1 MESTVLFLYHGR
13 NAREKGV
20 LTMDEK
26 KYDEKIDEELETTVE
41 TKEENEIT
49 DSNEEST
56 NDKKKKIKIL
66 SAVLAVIIVI
76 AAVITGTVGCNTS
89 NKDAEYEVTQIKK
102 EVEYTSEGKPV
113 DPLSLVYIG
122 EKTEKKATKAGID
135 ENLEATAY
143 PTNIDTSRVGEIEV
157 TYTVTNKK
165 SGEKKKLTAKFEVVN
180 SQAPAFKTTASSKEI
195 KLGDEFDPKTL
206 VKNDGGCKQ
215 VDEEPNKNEDGTYDE
230 AWYTVT
236 SNVNVDKA
244 GTYSVKFHAVG
255 TNGVASDS
263 EVTVT
268 VTEKKE
274 ESTKEDSKTDSK
286 KDTKTATKSD
296 SKKTDKKSDTA
307 NSKNNKTADKTNGA
321 TASKNN
327 NSSVPSGNTSSSTQ
341 TQQKPAEKKCHEVY
355 HDAEGH
361 WETVVTG
368 QKWIQDTQDQTIV
381 KYKCNGCGQIFT
393 DQTAAFEHGE
403 NMSEAGVEGEGKGFS
418 DVYEVIP
425 GTGHYE
431 NITGQKYVIDKQAW
445 TETVCE

>member
-1 MESTVLFLYHGR
+1 MNE
-13 NAREKGV
+13 NEK
-20 LTMDEK
+20 
-26 KYDEKIDEELETTVE
+26 KIDEELENTVE
-41 TKEENEIT
+41 TKQENDIN

-66 SAVLAVIIVI
+66 SAVLAVILVI

-89 NKDAEYEVTQIKK
+89 NKDVEYEVTQIKK

-122 EKTEKKATKAGID
+122 EKTDKKATKAGID

-143 PTNIDTSRVGEIEV
+143 PVNIDTSRVGDIVV
-157 TYTVTNKK
+157 TYTVTDKK
-165 SGEKKKLTAKFEVVN
+165 SGESKKLTSTFEVVN
-180 SQAPAFKTTASSKEI
+180 SDAPVFKTTDKAKEI
-195 KLGDEFDPKTL
+195 AVGDKFDPESL
-206 VKNDGGCKQ
+206 VKDDGGCKQ
-215 VDEEPNKNEDGTYDE
+215 VDEEPSKNEDGTYDE

-236 SNVNVDKA
+236 SNVKIDKA

-263 EVTVT
+263 EVTIT
-268 VTEKKE
+268 VTEKTE
-274 ESTKEDSKTDSK
+274 ESKKEDSKTDSK
-286 KDTKTATKSD
+286 KETETSDKSD

-307 NSKNNKTADKTNGA
+307 NSKSNKTADKTNGT

-327 NSSVPSGNTSSSTQ
+327 SSTSSGNTSSSTQ

-368 QKWIQDTQDQTIV
+368 QKWIQDTEGYDEFIVVCGCGATFPDDNAWEAHALETDHGNYSVQTIHH
-381 KYKCNGCGQIFT
+381 
-393 DQTAAFEHGE
+393 E
-403 NMSEAGVEGEGKGFS
+403 
-418 DVYEVIP
+418 

-431 NITGQKYVIDKQAW
+431 DITGQKYVIDKQAW

>member
-1 MESTVLFLYHGR
+1 
-13 NAREKGV
+13 
-20 LTMDEK
+20 MDENEK
-26 KYDEKIDEELETTVE
+26 KFD
-41 TKEENEIT
+41 N
-49 DSNEEST
+49 
-56 NDKKKKIKIL
+56 KKKRIKTI
-66 SAVLAVIIVI
+66 SVVLAVIIVI
-76 AAVITGTVGCNTS
+76 VAVITGTVGCNTS
-89 NKDAEYEVTQIKK
+89 NKDVEYEVTQIKK
-102 EVEYTSEGKPV
+102 EVEYTSAGKPV

-236 SNVNVDKA
+236 SNVKTDKV

-255 TNGVASDS
+255 TNGTSSDTKVTITVS
-263 EVTVT
+263 EKT
-268 VTEKKE
+268 E
-274 ESTKEDSKTDSK
+274 ESAKADSKTNSK
-286 KDTKTATKSD
+286 KDDKTTTKSD
-296 SKKTDKKSDTA
+296 SKKAENKSNATA
-307 NSKNNKTADKTNGA
+307 SKNNKTANKPNGA

-327 NSSVPSGNTSSSTQ
+327 NTSSGNTSSSTQ
-341 TQQKPAEKKCHEVY
+341 TQQKPAEKKCHDVY

-368 QKWIQDTQDQTIV
+368 QKWIQDTQDQTIL

-393 DQTAAFEHGE
+393 DPNAAYEHGE
-403 NMSEAGVEGEGKGFS
+403 QMSDAGDGSHSYSET
-418 DVYEVIP
+418 YEVIP

-431 NITGQKYVIDKQAW
+431 DITGQKYVIDKQAW

>member
-1 MESTVLFLYHGR
+1 MNE
-13 NAREKGV
+13 N
-20 LTMDEK
+20 EK
-26 KYDEKIDEELETTVE
+26 KID
-41 TKEENEIT
+41 N
-49 DSNEEST
+49 
-56 NDKKKKIKIL
+56 KKKRIKIL
-66 SAVLAVIIVI
+66 SVILAVIIVI

-89 NKDAEYEVTQIKK
+89 NKDAEYELTQIKK

-122 EKTEKKATKAGID
+122 EKTDKKATKAGID

-165 SGEKKKLTAKFEVVN
+165 SGEKKKLTTKFEVVN

-274 ESTKEDSKTDSK
+274 ESTKEDSKADSK
-286 KDTKTATKSD
+286 KETKTSDKSD

-327 NSSVPSGNTSSSTQ
+327 SSTSSGNTSSSTQ

-368 QKWIQDTQDQTIV
+368 QKWIQDTEGYDEFIVVCGCGATFPDDNAWEAHALETDHGNYSVQTIHH
-381 KYKCNGCGQIFT
+381 
-393 DQTAAFEHGE
+393 E
-403 NMSEAGVEGEGKGFS
+403 
-418 DVYEVIP
+418 

-431 NITGQKYVIDKQAW
+431 DITGQKYVIDKQAW

>member
-1 MESTVLFLYHGR
+1 MSE
-13 NAREKGV
+13 NEK
-20 LTMDEK
+20 
-26 KYDEKIDEELETTVE
+26 KIDEELENTVE
-41 TKEENEIT
+41 TKQESETN

-66 SAVLAVIIVI
+66 SAVLAVIIAI

-89 NKDAEYEVTQIKK
+89 NKDVEYEVTQIKK
-102 EVEYTSEGKPV
+102 EVEYTSKGKPV

-122 EKTEKKATKAGID
+122 EKTDKKATKAGID

-157 TYTVTNKK
+157 TYTVTDKK

-180 SQAPAFKTTASSKEI
+180 SQAPAFKTTVSSKEI
-195 KLGDEFDPKTL
+195 KLGDKFDPKTL

-236 SNVNVDKA
+236 SNVKTDKV

-274 ESTKEDSKTDSK
+274 ESAKEDSKTD
-286 KDTKTATKSD
+286 
-296 SKKTDKKSDTA
+296 KKSNTA
-307 NSKNNKTADKTNGA
+307 NSKNNKTANKTNGA

-327 NSSVPSGNTSSSTQ
+327 NTSSGNTSSSTQ
-341 TQQKPAEKKCHEVY
+341 TQQKPAEKKCHDVY

-368 QKWIQDTQDQTIV
+368 QKWIQDTEGYNEEIVVCKCGATFPDDNAWEEHSVSMLAQGDTNHTYSVQTIHH
-381 KYKCNGCGQIFT
+381 
-393 DQTAAFEHGE
+393 E
-403 NMSEAGVEGEGKGFS
+403 
-418 DVYEVIP
+418 

-431 NITGQKYVIDKQAW
+431 DITEQKYVIDKQAW

>member
-1 MESTVLFLYHGR
+1 
-13 NAREKGV
+13 
-20 LTMDEK
+20 MDENEK
-26 KYDEKIDEELETTVE
+26 KFD
-41 TKEENEIT
+41 N
-49 DSNEEST
+49 
-56 NDKKKKIKIL
+56 KKKRIKTI
-66 SAVLAVIIVI
+66 SVVLAVIIVI
-76 AAVITGTVGCNTS
+76 VAVITGTVGCNTS
-89 NKDAEYEVTQIKK
+89 NKDVEYEVTQIKK
-102 EVEYTSEGKPV
+102 EVEYTSAGKPV

-236 SNVNVDKA
+236 SNVKTDKV

-255 TNGVASDS
+255 TNGTSSDTKVTITVS
-263 EVTVT
+263 EKT
-268 VTEKKE
+268 E
-274 ESTKEDSKTDSK
+274 ESAKADSKTNSK
-286 KDTKTATKSD
+286 KDDKTTTKSD
-296 SKKTDKKSDTA
+296 SKKAENKSNATA
-307 NSKNNKTADKTNGA
+307 SKNNKTANKPNGA

-327 NSSVPSGNTSSSTQ
+327 NTSSGNTSSSTQ
-341 TQQKPAEKKCHEVY
+341 TQQKPAEKKCHDVY

-368 QKWIQDTQDQTIV
+368 QRWIEESPEKKIQDGYV
-381 KYKCNGCGQIFT
+381 CNSCGKFFST
-393 DQTAAFEHGE
+393 DD
-403 NMSEAGVEGEGKGFS
+403 EAGNHATDMMMDFGDETHTYGPHFT
-418 DVYEVIP
+418 ITP
-425 GTGHYE
+425 ATGHYE
-431 NITGQKYVIDKQAW
+431 DITEQKYVIDKQAW
-445 TETVCE
+445 TENVCE

>member
-1 MESTVLFLYHGR
+1 MKSTVLFLYHGR

-20 LTMDEK
+20 LTMDKK

-41 TKEENEIT
+41 TKQESEIN

-56 NDKKKKIKIL
+56 SDKKKKIKIL
-66 SAVLAVIIVI
+66 SAVLAVILVI

-89 NKDAEYEVTQIKK
+89 NKDVEYEVTQIKK

-122 EKTEKKATKAGID
+122 EKTDKKATKAGID

-143 PTNIDTSRVGEIEV
+143 PVNIDTSRVGDIEV
-157 TYTVTNKK
+157 TYTVTDKK
-165 SGEKKKLTAKFEVVN
+165 SGESKKITSTFEVVN
-180 SQAPAFKTTASSKEI
+180 SDAPVFKTTDKTKEI
-195 KLGDEFDPKTL
+195 AVGDKFDPESL
-206 VKNDGGCKQ
+206 VKDDGGCKQ

-236 SNVNVDKA
+236 SNVKTDKA

-255 TNGVASDS
+255 TNGASSDTKVTITVS
-263 EVTVT
+263 EKT
-268 VTEKKE
+268 E
-274 ESTKEDSKTDSK
+274 ESAKADSKTNSK
-286 KDTKTATKSD
+286 KDDKTTTKSD
-296 SKKTDKKSDTA
+296 SKKAENKSNATA
-307 NSKNNKTADKTNGA
+307 SKNNKTAEKTNGA

-327 NSSVPSGNTSSSTQ
+327 NTSSGNTSSSTQ
-341 TQQKPAEKKCHEVY
+341 PQQKPAEKKCHEVY

-368 QKWIQDTQDQTIV
+368 QKWIQDTEGYYEKIV
-381 KYKCNGCGQIFT
+381 VCGCGATFP
-393 DQTAAFEHGE
+393 DDNAWEEHAINEEDPIHGGYTVQ
-403 NMSEAGVEGEGKGFS
+403 SIYH
-418 DVYEVIP
+418 D

-431 NITGQKYVIDKQAW
+431 DITEQKYLIDKQAW

>member
-1 MESTVLFLYHGR
+1 MNE
-13 NAREKGV
+13 N
-20 LTMDEK
+20 EK
-26 KYDEKIDEELETTVE
+26 KID
-41 TKEENEIT
+41 N
-49 DSNEEST
+49 
-56 NDKKKKIKIL
+56 KKKRIKIL
-66 SAVLAVIIVI
+66 SVILAVIIVI

-89 NKDAEYEVTQIKK
+89 NKDAEYELTQIKK
-102 EVEYTSEGKPV
+102 EVEYTSEGKPI

-122 EKTEKKATKAGID
+122 EKAEKKATKAGID

-236 SNVNVDKA
+236 SNVKTDKV

-255 TNGVASDS
+255 TNGASSDTKVTITVS
-263 EVTVT
+263 EKT
-268 VTEKKE
+268 E
-274 ESTKEDSKTDSK
+274 ESAKADSKTNSK
-286 KDTKTATKSD
+286 KDDKTTTKSD
-296 SKKTDKKSDTA
+296 SKKAENKSNATA
-307 NSKNNKTADKTNGA
+307 SKNNKTAEKTNGT

-327 NSSVPSGNTSSSTQ
+327 NTSSGNTSSSTQ

-368 QKWIQDTQDQTIV
+368 QKWIQDTQDSYQDDIV
-381 KYKCNGCGQIFT
+381 CACGKHFGTDYDAYSSHADDALADGDLGHGYSVQQI
-393 DQTAAFEHGE
+393 
-403 NMSEAGVEGEGKGFS
+403 
-418 DVYEVIP
+418 VIP

-431 NITGQKYVIDKQAW
+431 DITEQKYVIDKQAW

>member
-1 MESTVLFLYHGR
+1 
-13 NAREKGV
+13 
-20 LTMDEK
+20 MDENEK
-26 KYDEKIDEELETTVE
+26 KFD
-41 TKEENEIT
+41 N
-49 DSNEEST
+49 
-56 NDKKKKIKIL
+56 KKKRIKIL
-66 SAVLAVIIVI
+66 SVILAVILVI

-89 NKDAEYEVTQIKK
+89 NKDVEYEVTQIKK
-102 EVEYTSEGKPV
+102 EVEYTSEGKPI

-122 EKTEKKATKAGID
+122 EKAEKKATKAGID

-236 SNVNVDKA
+236 SNVKTDKV

-255 TNGVASDS
+255 TNGASSDTKVTITVS
-263 EVTVT
+263 EKT
-268 VTEKKE
+268 E
-274 ESTKEDSKTDSK
+274 ESAKADSKTNSK
-286 KDTKTATKSD
+286 KDDKTTTKSD
-296 SKKTDKKSDTA
+296 SKKTENKSNATA
-307 NSKNNKTADKTNGA
+307 SKNNKTAEKTNGA

-327 NSSVPSGNTSSSTQ
+327 NTSSGNTSSSTQ
-341 TQQKPAEKKCHEVY
+341 PQQKPAEKKCHEVY

-368 QKWIQDTQDQTIV
+368 QKWIQDTEGYYEKIV
-381 KYKCNGCGQIFT
+381 VCGCGATFP
-393 DQTAAFEHGE
+393 DDNAWEEHAINEEDPIHGGYTVQ
-403 NMSEAGVEGEGKGFS
+403 SIYH
-418 DVYEVIP
+418 D

-431 NITGQKYVIDKQAW
+431 DITEQKYLIDKQAW

>member
-1 MESTVLFLYHGR
+1 MNENT
-13 NAREKGV
+13 K
-20 LTMDEK
+20 
-26 KYDEKIDEELETTVE
+26 KIDG
-41 TKEENEIT
+41 
-49 DSNEEST
+49 
-56 NDKKKKIKIL
+56 KKKRIKIL
-66 SAVLAVIIVI
+66 SAVLVVIIVI
-76 AAVITGTVGCNTS
+76 VAVITGTVGCNTS
-89 NKDAEYEVTQIKK
+89 NKDVEYEVTQIKK

-122 EKTEKKATKAGID
+122 EKAEKKATKAGID

-215 VDEEPNKNEDGTYDE
+215 VDEEPSKNEDGTYDE

-236 SNVNVDKA
+236 SNVKTDKA

-274 ESTKEDSKTDSK
+274 ESTKEDSKADSK
-286 KDTKTATKSD
+286 KETKTSDKSD

-307 NSKNNKTADKTNGA
+307 NSKNNKTADKPNGA

-327 NSSVPSGNTSSSTQ
+327 SSTSSGNTSSSTQ

-368 QKWIQDTQDQTIV
+368 QKWIQDTQDQTIL

-393 DQTAAFEHGE
+393 DPNAAYEHGE
-403 NMSEAGVEGEGKGFS
+403 QMSDAGDGSHSYSET
-418 DVYEVIP
+418 YEVIP

-431 NITGQKYVIDKQAW
+431 DITGQKYVIDKQAW

>member
-1 MESTVLFLYHGR
+1 MSE
-13 NAREKGV
+13 NEK
-20 LTMDEK
+20 
-26 KYDEKIDEELETTVE
+26 KIDEELENTVE
-41 TKEENEIT
+41 TKQESEIN
-49 DSNEEST
+49 DSNEESN
-56 NDKKKKIKIL
+56 NDKKKIKIL
-66 SAVLAVIIVI
+66 SAVLAVILVI

-89 NKDAEYEVTQIKK
+89 NEDVEYEVTQIKK
-102 EVEYTSEGKPV
+102 EVKYTSEGKPV

-122 EKTEKKATKAGID
+122 EKTDKKATKAGID

-143 PTNIDTSRVGEIEV
+143 PVNIDTSRVGDIEV
-157 TYTVTNKK
+157 TYTVTDKK
-165 SGEKKKLTAKFEVVN
+165 SGESKKITSTFEVVN
-180 SQAPAFKTTASSKEI
+180 SDAPVFKTTDKSKEI
-195 KLGDEFDPKTL
+195 KAGDKFDPKSL
-206 VKNDGGCKQ
+206 VKDDGGCKQ
-215 VDEEPNKNEDGTYDE
+215 VDEEPSKNADGTYDE

-236 SNVNVDKA
+236 SNVKSDKA

-263 EVTVT
+263 EVTIT
-268 VTEKKE
+268 VTGKTE
-274 ESTKEDSKTDSK
+274 ESAKEDPKTDSK

-296 SKKTDKKSDTA
+296 SKKTNKKSNTA

-327 NSSVPSGNTSSSTQ
+327 SSTSSGNTSSSTQ

-368 QKWIQDTQDQTIV
+368 QKWIQDTEGYYEKIV
-381 KYKCNGCGQIFT
+381 VCGCGATFP
-393 DQTAAFEHGE
+393 DDNAWEEHAINEEDPIHGGYTVQ
-403 NMSEAGVEGEGKGFS
+403 SIYH
-418 DVYEVIP
+418 D

-431 NITGQKYVIDKQAW
+431 DITEQKYVIDKQAW

>member
-1 MESTVLFLYHGR
+1 
-13 NAREKGV
+13 
-20 LTMDEK
+20 MDENEK
-26 KYDEKIDEELETTVE
+26 KFD
-41 TKEENEIT
+41 N
-49 DSNEEST
+49 
-56 NDKKKKIKIL
+56 KKKRIKTI
-66 SAVLAVIIVI
+66 SVVLAVIIVI

-89 NKDAEYEVTQIKK
+89 NKDAEYELTQIKK
-102 EVEYTSEGKPV
+102 EVEYTSEGKPI

-122 EKTEKKATKAGID
+122 EKAEKKATKAGID

-236 SNVNVDKA
+236 SNVKTDKV

-255 TNGVASDS
+255 TNGASSDTKVTITVS
-263 EVTVT
+263 EKT
-268 VTEKKE
+268 E
-274 ESTKEDSKTDSK
+274 ESAKADSKTNSK
-286 KDTKTATKSD
+286 KDDKTTTKSD
-296 SKKTDKKSDTA
+296 SKKAENKSNATA
-307 NSKNNKTADKTNGA
+307 SKNNKTAEKTNGA

-327 NSSVPSGNTSSSTQ
+327 NTSSGNTSSSTQ
-341 TQQKPAEKKCHEVY
+341 PQQKPAEKKCHEVY

-368 QKWIQDTQDQTIV
+368 QKWIQDTEGYYEKIV
-381 KYKCNGCGQIFT
+381 VCGCGATFP
-393 DQTAAFEHGE
+393 DDNAWEEHAINEEDPIHGGYTVQ
-403 NMSEAGVEGEGKGFS
+403 SIYH
-418 DVYEVIP
+418 D

-431 NITGQKYVIDKQAW
+431 DITEQKYLIDKQAW

>member
-1 MESTVLFLYHGR
+1 MNE
-13 NAREKGV
+13 N
-20 LTMDEK
+20 EK
-26 KYDEKIDEELETTVE
+26 KID
-41 TKEENEIT
+41 N
-49 DSNEEST
+49 
-56 NDKKKKIKIL
+56 KKKRIKIL
-66 SAVLAVIIVI
+66 SVILAVILVI

-89 NKDAEYEVTQIKK
+89 NKEVEYKVTQIKK

-122 EKTEKKATKAGID
+122 EKTDKKATKAGID

-143 PTNIDTSRVGEIEV
+143 PVNIDTSRVGDIEV
-157 TYTVTNKK
+157 TYTVTDKK
-165 SGEKKKLTAKFEVVN
+165 SGESKKITSTFEVVN
-180 SQAPAFKTTASSKEI
+180 SDVPVFKTTDKTKEI
-195 KLGDEFDPKTL
+195 AVGDKFDPESL
-206 VKNDGGCKQ
+206 VKDDGGCKQ
-215 VDEEPNKNEDGTYDE
+215 VDEEPSKNEDGTYDE

-236 SNVNVDKA
+236 SNVKTDKA

-274 ESTKEDSKTDSK
+274 ESAKEDSKTDSK
-286 KDTKTATKSD
+286 KDTKTATKAD
-296 SKKTDKKSDTA
+296 SNTDKKSNTA
-307 NSKNNKTADKTNGA
+307 KSKNNKTADKTNGA

-327 NSSVPSGNTSSSTQ
+327 NSSAPSGNTSSSTQ

-368 QKWIQDTQDQTIV
+368 QRWIEESPEKQIQDGYVCKSCGEFFSTSDEARNHATDMMMDFGDETHTYGPHYTI
-381 KYKCNGCGQIFT
+381 T
-393 DQTAAFEHGE
+393 PA
-403 NMSEAGVEGEGKGFS
+403 
-418 DVYEVIP
+418 
-425 GTGHYE
+425 TGHYE
-431 NITGQKYVIDKQAW
+431 DITEQKYVIDKQAW

>member
-1 MESTVLFLYHGR
+1 MNENER
-13 NAREKGV
+13 
-20 LTMDEK
+20 
-26 KYDEKIDEELETTVE
+26 KID
-41 TKEENEIT
+41 N
-49 DSNEEST
+49 
-56 NDKKKKIKIL
+56 KKKRIKIL
-66 SAVLAVIIVI
+66 SVILAVILVI

-89 NKDAEYEVTQIKK
+89 NKDVEYEITQIKK
-102 EVEYTSEGKPV
+102 EVEYTSAGKPV

-143 PTNIDTSRVGEIEV
+143 PVNIDTSRVGDVKV
-157 TYTVTNKK
+157 TYTVTDKK
-165 SGEKKKLTAKFEVVN
+165 SGESKKLTSTFKVVN
-180 SQAPAFKTTASSKEI
+180 LDAPVFKTTGKTKEI
-195 KLGDEFDPKTL
+195 SVGDKFDPESL
-206 VKNDGGCKQ
+206 VKENGGCKQ
-215 VDEEPNKNEDGTYDE
+215 VDEEPSKNADGTYDE

-236 SNVNVDKA
+236 SNVKSDKA

-263 EVTVT
+263 EVTIT
-268 VTEKKE
+268 VTEKTE
-274 ESTKEDSKTDSK
+274 ESAKEDPKTDSK

-296 SKKTDKKSDTA
+296 SKKTNKKSNIA
-307 NSKNNKTADKTNGA
+307 NSKNNKTANKTNGA

-327 NSSVPSGNTSSSTQ
+327 NSAPSGNTSSSTQ

-368 QKWIQDTQDQTIV
+368 QKWIQDTEGYDEHIVVCKCGATFSDDNAWEEHNASMLAQGDTNHTYSVQTIHH
-381 KYKCNGCGQIFT
+381 
-393 DQTAAFEHGE
+393 E
-403 NMSEAGVEGEGKGFS
+403 
-418 DVYEVIP
+418 

-431 NITGQKYVIDKQAW
+431 DITGQKYVIDKQAW

>member
-1 MESTVLFLYHGR
+1 
-13 NAREKGV
+13 
-20 LTMDEK
+20 MDEK
-26 KYDEKIDEELETTVE
+26 KYDEKIDEELETIVE

-56 NDKKKKIKIL
+56 SDKKKKIKIL
-66 SAVLAVIIVI
+66 SAVLAVILVI

-89 NKDAEYEVTQIKK
+89 NKDVEYEVTQIKK
-102 EVEYTSEGKPV
+102 EVEYTSAGKPV

-143 PTNIDTSRVGEIEV
+143 PVNIDTSRVGDIEV
-157 TYTVTNKK
+157 TYTVTDKK
-165 SGEKKKLTAKFEVVN
+165 SGESKKITSTFEVVN
-180 SQAPAFKTTASSKEI
+180 SDAPVFKTTDKTKEI
-195 KLGDEFDPKTL
+195 AVGDKFDPESL
-206 VKNDGGCKQ
+206 VKDDGGCKQ
-215 VDEEPNKNEDGTYDE
+215 VDEEPSKNEDGTYDE

-236 SNVNVDKA
+236 SNVKADKA

-263 EVTVT
+263 EVTIT

-274 ESTKEDSKTDSK
+274 ESAKEDPKTDSK

-296 SKKTDKKSDTA
+296 SKKTNKKSDTA
-307 NSKNNKTADKTNGA
+307 NSKNNKTANKTNGA

-327 NSSVPSGNTSSSTQ
+327 NSAPSGNTSSSTQ
-341 TQQKPAEKKCHEVY
+341 TQQKPAEKKCHDVY

-368 QKWIQDTQDQTIV
+368 QKWMQDTPDDEIEDIV
-381 KYKCNGCGQIFT
+381 
-393 DQTAAFEHGE
+393 
-403 NMSEAGVEGEGKGFS
+403 
-418 DVYEVIP
+418 
-425 GTGHYE
+425 
-431 NITGQKYVIDKQAW
+431 
-445 TETVCE
+445 

>member
-1 MESTVLFLYHGR
+1 MSE
-13 NAREKGV
+13 NEK
-20 LTMDEK
+20 
-26 KYDEKIDEELETTVE
+26 KIDEELENTVE
-41 TKEENEIT
+41 TKQENEING
-49 DSNEEST
+49 SNEEST

-89 NKDAEYEVTQIKK
+89 NKDVEYEVTQIKK

-122 EKTEKKATKAGID
+122 EKTDKKATKAGID

-143 PTNIDTSRVGEIEV
+143 PVNIDTSRVGDIEV
-157 TYTVTNKK
+157 TYTVTVKK
-165 SGEKKKLTAKFEVVN
+165 SGESKKITSTFEVVN
-180 SQAPAFKTTASSKEI
+180 SDAPVFKTTDKTKEI
-195 KLGDEFDPKTL
+195 AVGDKFDPESL
-206 VKNDGGCKQ
+206 VKDDGGCKQ
-215 VDEEPNKNEDGTYDE
+215 VDEEPSKNEDGTYDE

-236 SNVNVDKA
+236 SNVKTDKA

-274 ESTKEDSKTDSK
+274 ESTKEDSKADSK
-286 KDTKTATKSD
+286 KETKTSDKSD

-307 NSKNNKTADKTNGA
+307 NSKNNKTADKPNGA

-327 NSSVPSGNTSSSTQ
+327 SSTSSGNTSSSTQ

-368 QKWIQDTQDQTIV
+368 QKWIQDTEGYDEKIVVCKCGATFSDDNAWEEHNVSMLAQGDTNHTYSVQTIHH
-381 KYKCNGCGQIFT
+381 
-393 DQTAAFEHGE
+393 E
-403 NMSEAGVEGEGKGFS
+403 
-418 DVYEVIP
+418 

-431 NITGQKYVIDKQAW
+431 DITGQKYVIDKQAW

>member
-1 MESTVLFLYHGR
+1 MNE
-13 NAREKGV
+13 N
-20 LTMDEK
+20 EK
-26 KYDEKIDEELETTVE
+26 KID
-41 TKEENEIT
+41 N
-49 DSNEEST
+49 
-56 NDKKKKIKIL
+56 KKKRIKIL
-66 SAVLAVIIVI
+66 SVILAVIIVI
-76 AAVITGTVGCNTS
+76 VAVITGTVGCNTS
-89 NKDAEYEVTQIKK
+89 NKDAEYELTQIKK

>member
-1 MESTVLFLYHGR
+1 
-13 NAREKGV
+13 
-20 LTMDEK
+20 MDEK
-26 KYDEKIDEELETTVE
+26 KYDEKIDEELETIVE

-56 NDKKKKIKIL
+56 SDKKKKIKIL
-66 SAVLAVIIVI
+66 SAVLAVILVI

-89 NKDAEYEVTQIKK
+89 NKDVEYEVTQIKK
-102 EVEYTSEGKPV
+102 EVEYTSAGKPV

-143 PTNIDTSRVGEIEV
+143 PVNIDTSRVGDIEV
-157 TYTVTNKK
+157 TYTVTDKK
-165 SGEKKKLTAKFEVVN
+165 SGESKKLTSTFEVVN
-180 SQAPAFKTTASSKEI
+180 SDAPVFKTTGKTKEI
-195 KLGDEFDPKTL
+195 SVGDKFDPESL
-206 VKNDGGCKQ
+206 VKEDGGCKQ
-215 VDEEPNKNEDGTYDE
+215 VDEEPSKNADGTYDE

-236 SNVNVDKA
+236 SNVKADKA

-263 EVTVT
+263 EATIT

-274 ESTKEDSKTDSK
+274 ESAKEDPKTDSK

-296 SKKTDKKSDTA
+296 SKKTNKKSDTA
-307 NSKNNKTADKTNGA
+307 NSKNNKTANKTNGA

-327 NSSVPSGNTSSSTQ
+327 SSTSSGNTSSSTQ

-368 QKWIQDTQDQTIV
+368 QKWIQDTEGYYEKIV
-381 KYKCNGCGQIFT
+381 VCGCGATFP
-393 DQTAAFEHGE
+393 DDNAWEEHAINEEDPIHGGYTVQ
-403 NMSEAGVEGEGKGFS
+403 SIYH
-418 DVYEVIP
+418 D

-431 NITGQKYVIDKQAW
+431 DITEQKYVIDKQAW

>member
-1 MESTVLFLYHGR
+1 MNE
-13 NAREKGV
+13 N
-20 LTMDEK
+20 EK
-26 KYDEKIDEELETTVE
+26 KID
-41 TKEENEIT
+41 N
-49 DSNEEST
+49 
-56 NDKKKKIKIL
+56 KKKRIKIL
-66 SAVLAVIIVI
+66 SVILAVILVI

-89 NKDAEYEVTQIKK
+89 NKDVEYEVTQIKK

-143 PTNIDTSRVGEIEV
+143 PVNIDTSRVGDVKV

-180 SQAPAFKTTASSKEI
+180 SQAPAFKTTVSSKEI
-195 KLGDEFDPKTL
+195 KLGDKFDPKTL

-236 SNVNVDKA
+236 SNVKTDKV

-255 TNGVASDS
+255 TNGASSDTKVTITVS
-263 EVTVT
+263 EKT
-268 VTEKKE
+268 E
-274 ESTKEDSKTDSK
+274 ESAKEDSKTDSK
-286 KDTKTATKSD
+286 KDTKTATKAD
-296 SKKTDKKSDTA
+296 SNTDKKSNTA
-307 NSKNNKTADKTNGA
+307 KSKNNKTADKTNGA

-327 NSSVPSGNTSSSTQ
+327 SSTSNGNTSSTTQ
-341 TQQKPAEKKCHEVY
+341 TQQKPAEKKCHDVY

-368 QKWIQDTQDQTIV
+368 QKWIQDTEGYDEKIVVCKCGATFSDDNAWEEHNVSMLAQGDTNHTYSVQTIHH
-381 KYKCNGCGQIFT
+381 
-393 DQTAAFEHGE
+393 E
-403 NMSEAGVEGEGKGFS
+403 
-418 DVYEVIP
+418 

-431 NITGQKYVIDKQAW
+431 DITGQKYVIDKQAW

>member
-1 MESTVLFLYHGR
+1 MNE
-13 NAREKGV
+13 N
-20 LTMDEK
+20 EK
-26 KYDEKIDEELETTVE
+26 KID
-41 TKEENEIT
+41 N
-49 DSNEEST
+49 
-56 NDKKKKIKIL
+56 KKKRIKIL
-66 SAVLAVIIVI
+66 SVILAVIIVI

-89 NKDAEYEVTQIKK
+89 NKDAEYELTQIKK
-102 EVEYTSEGKPV
+102 KVEYTSEGKPV

-122 EKTEKKATKAGID
+122 EKTDKKATKAGID

-143 PTNIDTSRVGEIEV
+143 PVNIDTSRVGDIEV
-157 TYTVTNKK
+157 TYTVTDKK
-165 SGEKKKLTAKFEVVN
+165 SGESKKITSTFEVVN
-180 SQAPAFKTTASSKEI
+180 SDAPVFKTTGKTKEI
-195 KLGDEFDPKTL
+195 AVGDEFDPESL
-206 VKNDGGCKQ
+206 VEDDGGCKQ
-215 VDEEPNKNEDGTYDE
+215 VDEEPSKNEDGTYDE

-236 SNVNVDKA
+236 SNVKTDKE

-255 TNGVASDS
+255 KNGVASDS
-263 EVTVT
+263 EVTIT
-268 VTEKKE
+268 VTEKTE

-327 NSSVPSGNTSSSTQ
+327 HSTSSGNASSSTQ
-341 TQQKPAEKKCHEVY
+341 TQQKPAEKKCHDVY

-368 QKWIQDTQDQTIV
+368 QKWIQDTQDSYQDDIV
-381 KYKCNGCGQIFT
+381 CACGKHFGTDYDAYSSHADDALADGDLGHGYSVQQI
-393 DQTAAFEHGE
+393 
-403 NMSEAGVEGEGKGFS
+403 
-418 DVYEVIP
+418 VIP

-431 NITGQKYVIDKQAW
+431 DITEQKYVIDKQAW

>member
-1 MESTVLFLYHGR
+1 MNE
-13 NAREKGV
+13 N
-20 LTMDEK
+20 EK
-26 KYDEKIDEELETTVE
+26 KID
-41 TKEENEIT
+41 N
-49 DSNEEST
+49 
-56 NDKKKKIKIL
+56 KKKRIKIL
-66 SAVLAVIIVI
+66 SVILAVIIVI

-89 NKDAEYEVTQIKK
+89 NKDAEYELTQIKK
-102 EVEYTSEGKPV
+102 EVEYTSEGKPI

-122 EKTEKKATKAGID
+122 EKAEKKATKAGID

-236 SNVNVDKA
+236 SNVKTDKV

-255 TNGVASDS
+255 TNGASSDTKVTITVS
-263 EVTVT
+263 EKT
-268 VTEKKE
+268 E
-274 ESTKEDSKTDSK
+274 ESAKADSKTNSK
-286 KDTKTATKSD
+286 KDDKTTTKSD
-296 SKKTDKKSDTA
+296 SKKAENKSNATA
-307 NSKNNKTADKTNGA
+307 SKNNKTAEKTNGA

-327 NSSVPSGNTSSSTQ
+327 NTSSGNTSSSTQ
-341 TQQKPAEKKCHEVY
+341 PQQKPAEKKCHEVY

-368 QKWIQDTQDQTIV
+368 QKWIQDTEGYDEKIVVCKCGATFSDDNAWEEHNVSMLAQGDTNHTYSVQTIHH
-381 KYKCNGCGQIFT
+381 
-393 DQTAAFEHGE
+393 E
-403 NMSEAGVEGEGKGFS
+403 
-418 DVYEVIP
+418 

-431 NITGQKYVIDKQAW
+431 DITGQKYVIDKQAW

>member
-1 MESTVLFLYHGR
+1 MNE
-13 NAREKGV
+13 N
-20 LTMDEK
+20 EK
-26 KYDEKIDEELETTVE
+26 KID
-41 TKEENEIT
+41 N
-49 DSNEEST
+49 
-56 NDKKKKIKIL
+56 KKKRIKIL
-66 SAVLAVIIVI
+66 SVILAVIIVI

-89 NKDAEYEVTQIKK
+89 NKDAEYELTQIKK
-102 EVEYTSEGKPV
+102 EVEYTSEGKPI

-122 EKTEKKATKAGID
+122 EKAEKKATKAGID

-195 KLGDEFDPKTL
+195 KLGDEFDPKIL

-236 SNVNVDKA
+236 SNVKTDKA

-255 TNGVASDS
+255 TNGASSDTKVTITVS
-263 EVTVT
+263 EKT
-268 VTEKKE
+268 E
-274 ESTKEDSKTDSK
+274 ESAKADSKTNSK
-286 KDTKTATKSD
+286 KDDKTTTKSD
-296 SKKTDKKSDTA
+296 SKKAENKSNATA
-307 NSKNNKTADKTNGA
+307 SKNNKTAEKTNGA

-327 NSSVPSGNTSSSTQ
+327 NTSSGNTSSSTQ
-341 TQQKPAEKKCHEVY
+341 PQQKPAEKKCHEVY

-368 QKWIQDTQDQTIV
+368 QKWIQDTEGYYEKIV
-381 KYKCNGCGQIFT
+381 VCGCGATFP
-393 DQTAAFEHGE
+393 DDNAWEEHAINEEYPIHGGYTVQ
-403 NMSEAGVEGEGKGFS
+403 SIYH
-418 DVYEVIP
+418 D

-431 NITGQKYVIDKQAW
+431 DITEQKYLIDKQAW

>member
-1 MESTVLFLYHGR
+1 
-13 NAREKGV
+13 
-20 LTMDEK
+20 MDENEK
-26 KYDEKIDEELETTVE
+26 KFD
-41 TKEENEIT
+41 N
-49 DSNEEST
+49 
-56 NDKKKKIKIL
+56 KKKRIKTI
-66 SAVLAVIIVI
+66 SVVLAVILVI

-89 NKDAEYEVTQIKK
+89 NKDVEYEVTQIKK

-122 EKTEKKATKAGID
+122 EKTDKKATKAGID

-143 PTNIDTSRVGEIEV
+143 PVNIDTSRVGDIEV
-157 TYTVTNKK
+157 TYTVTDKK
-165 SGEKKKLTAKFEVVN
+165 SGECKKITSTFEVVN
-180 SQAPAFKTTASSKEI
+180 SDAPVFKTTDKTKEI
-195 KLGDEFDPKTL
+195 AVGDKFDPESL
-206 VKNDGGCKQ
+206 VKDDGGCKQ
-215 VDEEPNKNEDGTYDE
+215 VDEEPSKNEDGTYDE

-236 SNVNVDKA
+236 SNVKTDKA

-274 ESTKEDSKTDSK
+274 ESAKEDSKTD
-286 KDTKTATKSD
+286 
-296 SKKTDKKSDTA
+296 KKSNTA
-307 NSKNNKTADKTNGA
+307 NSKNNKTANKTNGA
-321 TASKNN
+321 TSKNN
-327 NSSVPSGNTSSSTQ
+327 NSAPSGNTSSSTQ

-368 QKWIQDTQDQTIV
+368 QKWIQDTQDQTIL

-393 DQTAAFEHGE
+393 DPNAAYEHGE
-403 NMSEAGVEGEGKGFS
+403 QMSDAGDGSHSYSET
-418 DVYEVIP
+418 YEVIP

-431 NITGQKYVIDKQAW
+431 DITGQKYVIDKQAW

>member
-1 MESTVLFLYHGR
+1 MNE
-13 NAREKGV
+13 NEK
-20 LTMDEK
+20 
-26 KYDEKIDEELETTVE
+26 KIDEELENTVE
-41 TKEENEIT
+41 TKQESEIN

-66 SAVLAVIIVI
+66 SAVLAVIIAI

-89 NKDAEYEVTQIKK
+89 NKDVEYEVTQMKK

-122 EKTEKKATKAGID
+122 KKLDKKATKAGID

-143 PTNIDTSRVGEIEV
+143 PVNIDTSRVGDVKV
-157 TYTVTNKK
+157 TYTVTDKK
-165 SGEKKKLTAKFEVVN
+165 SGESKKLTSTFKVVN
-180 SQAPAFKTTASSKEI
+180 SDAPVFTTTDKTKEI
-195 KLGDEFDPKTL
+195 SVGDKFDPESL
-206 VKNDGGCKQ
+206 VKDDGGCKQ
-215 VDEEPNKNEDGTYDE
+215 VVEEPSKNADGTYDE

-236 SNVNVDKA
+236 SNVKSEKA

-263 EVTVT
+263 EVTIT
-268 VTEKKE
+268 VTEKTE
-274 ESTKEDSKTDSK
+274 ESAKEDPKTDSK
-286 KDTKTATKSD
+286 KYTKTATKSD
-296 SKKTDKKSDTA
+296 SKKTNKKSNTA
-307 NSKNNKTADKTNGA
+307 NSKNNKTANKTNGA

-327 NSSVPSGNTSSSTQ
+327 NNSAPSGNTSSSTQ

-431 NITGQKYVIDKQAW
+431 DITGQKYVIDKQAW
-445 TETVCE
+445 TENVCE

>member
-1 MESTVLFLYHGR
+1 MNE
-13 NAREKGV
+13 NEK
-20 LTMDEK
+20 
-26 KYDEKIDEELETTVE
+26 KIDEELENTVE
-41 TKEENEIT
+41 TKQENEING
-49 DSNEEST
+49 SNEEST

-89 NKDAEYEVTQIKK
+89 NKDVEYEVTQIKK

-122 EKTEKKATKAGID
+122 EKTDKKATKAGID

-143 PTNIDTSRVGEIEV
+143 PVNIDTSRVGDIEV
-157 TYTVTNKK
+157 TYTVTDKK
-165 SGEKKKLTAKFEVVN
+165 SGESKKITSIFEVVN
-180 SQAPAFKTTASSKEI
+180 SDAPVFKTTDKTKEI
-195 KLGDEFDPKTL
+195 AVGDKFDPESL
-206 VKNDGGCKQ
+206 VKDDGGCKQ
-215 VDEEPNKNEDGTYDE
+215 VDEEPSKNEDGTYDE

-236 SNVNVDKA
+236 SNVKTDKA

-274 ESTKEDSKTDSK
+274 ESAKEDSKTDSK
-286 KDTKTATKSD
+286 KDTKTATKAD
-296 SKKTDKKSDTA
+296 SNTDKKSNTA
-307 NSKNNKTADKTNGA
+307 KSKNNKTADKTNGA

-327 NSSVPSGNTSSSTQ
+327 NSSAPSGNTSSSTQ

-368 QKWIQDTQDQTIV
+368 QKWIQDTPDDEIEDIV
-381 KYKCNGCGQIFT
+381 CGCGQHFGT
-393 DQTAAFEHGE
+393 DHNAWLKHSADNDDPVHG
-403 NMSEAGVEGEGKGFS
+403 GYKVETT
-418 DVYEVIP
+418 VVP

-431 NITGQKYVIDKQAW
+431 DITEQKYVIDKQAW

>member
-1 MESTVLFLYHGR
+1 MNE
-13 NAREKGV
+13 NEK
-20 LTMDEK
+20 
-26 KYDEKIDEELETTVE
+26 KIDEELENTVE
-41 TKEENEIT
+41 TKQENEING
-49 DSNEEST
+49 SNEEST

-66 SAVLAVIIVI
+66 SAVLAVIIAI

-89 NKDAEYEVTQIKK
+89 NKDVEYEVTQIKK
-102 EVEYTSEGKPV
+102 EVKYTSEGKPV

-143 PTNIDTSRVGEIEV
+143 PVNIDTSRVGDIEV
-157 TYTVTNKK
+157 TYTVTDKK
-165 SGEKKKLTAKFEVVN
+165 SGESKKLTSTFEVVN
-180 SQAPAFKTTASSKEI
+180 SDAPVFKTTDKKKEI
-195 KLGDEFDPKTL
+195 TVGDKFDPESL
-206 VKNDGGCKQ
+206 VKDDGGCKQ
-215 VDEEPNKNEDGTYDE
+215 VDEEPSKNEDGTYDE

-236 SNVNVDKA
+236 SNVKTDKA

-274 ESTKEDSKTDSK
+274 ESAKEDPKTDSK

-296 SKKTDKKSDTA
+296 SKKTNKKSNTA
-307 NSKNNKTADKTNGA
+307 NSKNNKTANKTNGA
-321 TASKNN
+321 TSKNN
-327 NSSVPSGNTSSSTQ
+327 NNSAPSGNTSSSTQ

-368 QKWIQDTQDQTIV
+368 QKWIQDTEGYNEEIVVCKCGATFPDDNAWEEHSVSMLAQGDTNHTYSVQTIHH
-381 KYKCNGCGQIFT
+381 
-393 DQTAAFEHGE
+393 E
-403 NMSEAGVEGEGKGFS
+403 
-418 DVYEVIP
+418 

-431 NITGQKYVIDKQAW
+431 DITEQKYVIDKQAW

>member
-1 MESTVLFLYHGR
+1 MNE
-13 NAREKGV
+13 N
-20 LTMDEK
+20 EK
-26 KYDEKIDEELETTVE
+26 KID
-41 TKEENEIT
+41 N
-49 DSNEEST
+49 
-56 NDKKKKIKIL
+56 KKKRIKIL
-66 SAVLAVIIVI
+66 SVILAVIIVI

-89 NKDAEYEVTQIKK
+89 NKDAEYELTQIKK

-286 KDTKTATKSD
+286 KDTKTATKAD
-296 SKKTDKKSDTA
+296 SNTDKKSDTA
-307 NSKNNKTADKTNGA
+307 NSKNNKTANKTNGA

-327 NSSVPSGNTSSSTQ
+327 SSTSSGNTSSSTQ
-341 TQQKPAEKKCHEVY
+341 TQQKPAEKKCHDVY

-368 QKWIQDTQDQTIV
+368 QKWIQDTQDSYQDDIV
-381 KYKCNGCGQIFT
+381 CACGKHFGTDYDAYSSHADDALADGDLGHGYSVQQI
-393 DQTAAFEHGE
+393 
-403 NMSEAGVEGEGKGFS
+403 
-418 DVYEVIP
+418 VIP

-431 NITGQKYVIDKQAW
+431 DITEQKYVIDKQAW

>member
-1 MESTVLFLYHGR
+1 MNE
-13 NAREKGV
+13 NEK
-20 LTMDEK
+20 
-26 KYDEKIDEELETTVE
+26 KIDEELENTVE
-41 TKEENEIT
+41 TKQESEIN

-66 SAVLAVIIVI
+66 SAVLAVIIAI

-89 NKDAEYEVTQIKK
+89 NKDVEYEVTQIKK

-122 EKTEKKATKAGID
+122 EKSDKKATKAGID

-143 PTNIDTSRVGEIEV
+143 PVNIDTSRVGDIEV
-157 TYTVTNKK
+157 TYTVTDKK
-165 SGEKKKLTAKFEVVN
+165 SGESKKLTSTFKVVN
-180 SQAPAFKTTASSKEI
+180 SDAPVFTTTDKTKEI
-195 KLGDEFDPKTL
+195 SVGDKFDPESL
-206 VKNDGGCKQ
+206 VKDDGGCKQ
-215 VDEEPNKNEDGTYDE
+215 VDEEPSKNADGTYDE

-236 SNVNVDKA
+236 SNVKSDKA

-274 ESTKEDSKTDSK
+274 ESAKEDPKTDSK

-296 SKKTDKKSDTA
+296 SKKTNKKSNTA
-307 NSKNNKTADKTNGA
+307 NSKNNKTANKTNGA

-327 NSSVPSGNTSSSTQ
+327 NTSSGNTSSSTQ
-341 TQQKPAEKKCHEVY
+341 TQQKPAEKKCHDVY

-368 QKWIQDTQDQTIV
+368 QKWIQDTQDSYQDDIV
-381 KYKCNGCGQIFT
+381 CACGKHFGTDYDAYSSHADDALADGDLGHGYSVQQI
-393 DQTAAFEHGE
+393 
-403 NMSEAGVEGEGKGFS
+403 
-418 DVYEVIP
+418 VIP

-431 NITGQKYVIDKQAW
+431 DITEQKYVIDKQAW

>member
-1 MESTVLFLYHGR
+1 
-13 NAREKGV
+13 
-20 LTMDEK
+20 MDENEK
-26 KYDEKIDEELETTVE
+26 KFD
-41 TKEENEIT
+41 N
-49 DSNEEST
+49 
-56 NDKKKKIKIL
+56 KKKRIKTI
-66 SAVLAVIIVI
+66 SVVLAVIIVI
-76 AAVITGTVGCNTS
+76 VAVITGTVCCNTS
-89 NKDAEYEVTQIKK
+89 NKDVEYEVTQIKK
-102 EVEYTSEGKPV
+102 EVEYTSAGKPV

-236 SNVNVDKA
+236 SNVKTDKV

-255 TNGVASDS
+255 TNGTSSDTKVTITVS
-263 EVTVT
+263 EKT
-268 VTEKKE
+268 E
-274 ESTKEDSKTDSK
+274 ESAKADSKTNSK
-286 KDTKTATKSD
+286 KDDKTTTKSD
-296 SKKTDKKSDTA
+296 SKKAENKSNATA
-307 NSKNNKTADKTNGA
+307 SKNNKTAEKTNGA

-327 NSSVPSGNTSSSTQ
+327 NTSSGNTSSSTQ
-341 TQQKPAEKKCHEVY
+341 PQQKPAEKKCHEVY

-368 QKWIQDTQDQTIV
+368 QRWIEESPEKQIQDGYVCNSCGKFFSTDDEAENHATDMMMDFGDETHTYGPHFTI
-381 KYKCNGCGQIFT
+381 T
-393 DQTAAFEHGE
+393 PA
-403 NMSEAGVEGEGKGFS
+403 
-418 DVYEVIP
+418 
-425 GTGHYE
+425 TGHYE
-431 NITGQKYVIDKQAW
+431 DITEQKYVIDKQAW
-445 TETVCE
+445 TENVCE

>member
-1 MESTVLFLYHGR
+1 
-13 NAREKGV
+13 
-20 LTMDEK
+20 MDEK
-26 KYDEKIDEELETTVE
+26 KYDEKIDEELETIVE

-56 NDKKKKIKIL
+56 SDKKKKIKIL
-66 SAVLAVIIVI
+66 SAVLAVILVI

-89 NKDAEYEVTQIKK
+89 NKEVEYKVTQIKK
-102 EVEYTSEGKPV
+102 EVEYTSAGKPV

-122 EKTEKKATKAGID
+122 EKTDKKATKAGID

-143 PTNIDTSRVGEIEV
+143 PVNIDTSRVGDIEV
-157 TYTVTNKK
+157 TYTVTDKK
-165 SGEKKKLTAKFEVVN
+165 SGESKKLTSTFEVVN
-180 SQAPAFKTTASSKEI
+180 PDAPVFKTAEKKKKI
-195 KLGDEFDPKTL
+195 KVGDQFDPESL
-206 VKNDGGCKQ
+206 VKENGGCKQ
-215 VDEEPNKNEDGTYDE
+215 VDEEPAKNENGTYAE

-236 SNVNVDKA
+236 SNVNVNKV

-268 VTEKKE
+268 VTEKTE

-286 KDTKTATKSD
+286 KKTETSDKSD

-307 NSKNNKTADKTNGA
+307 NSKSNKTADKANGE

-327 NSSVPSGNTSSSTQ
+327 SSKSSGNTSSSTQ
-341 TQQKPAEKKCHEVY
+341 TQQKPAEKKCHDVY

-368 QKWIQDTQDQTIV
+368 QKWIQDTEGYNEEIVVCKCGATFPDDNAWEEHSVSMLAQGDTNHTYSVQTIHH
-381 KYKCNGCGQIFT
+381 
-393 DQTAAFEHGE
+393 E
-403 NMSEAGVEGEGKGFS
+403 
-418 DVYEVIP
+418 

-431 NITGQKYVIDKQAW
+431 DITEQKYVIDKQAW

>member
-1 MESTVLFLYHGR
+1 MNE
-13 NAREKGV
+13 N
-20 LTMDEK
+20 EK
-26 KYDEKIDEELETTVE
+26 KID
-41 TKEENEIT
+41 N
-49 DSNEEST
+49 
-56 NDKKKKIKIL
+56 KKKRIKIL
-66 SAVLAVIIVI
+66 SVILAVILVI

-89 NKDAEYEVTQIKK
+89 NKDVEYEVTQIKK

-122 EKTEKKATKAGID
+122 EKTDKKATKAGID

-236 SNVNVDKA
+236 SNVKTDKV

-274 ESTKEDSKTDSK
+274 ESAKEDSKTDSK
-286 KDTKTATKSD
+286 KDTKTATKAD
-296 SKKTDKKSDTA
+296 SNTDKKSNTA
-307 NSKNNKTADKTNGA
+307 KSKNNKTADKTNGA

-327 NSSVPSGNTSSSTQ
+327 SSTSSGNTSSSTQ
-341 TQQKPAEKKCHEVY
+341 PQQKPAEKKCHEVY

-368 QKWIQDTQDQTIV
+368 QKWIQDTEGYYEKIV
-381 KYKCNGCGQIFT
+381 VCGCGATFP
-393 DQTAAFEHGE
+393 DDNAWEEHAINEEDPIHGGYTVQ
-403 NMSEAGVEGEGKGFS
+403 SIYH
-418 DVYEVIP
+418 D

-431 NITGQKYVIDKQAW
+431 DITEQKYLIDKQAW

>member
-1 MESTVLFLYHGR
+1 MKSTVLFLYLGR
-13 NAREKGV
+13 NAREKEV

-41 TKEENEIT
+41 TKQENEIT
-49 DSNEEST
+49 DSNEGST

-66 SAVLAVIIVI
+66 SAVLAFILVI

-89 NKDAEYEVTQIKK
+89 NKEVEYEVTQIKK
-102 EVEYTSEGKPV
+102 EVEYTSAGKPV

-122 EKTEKKATKAGID
+122 EKTDKKATKAGID

-143 PTNIDTSRVGEIEV
+143 PVNIDTSRVGDIEV
-157 TYTVTNKK
+157 TYTVTDKK
-165 SGEKKKLTAKFEVVN
+165 SGESKKLTSTFEVVN
-180 SQAPAFKTTASSKEI
+180 SDAPVFKTIGKTKEI
-195 KLGDEFDPKTL
+195 AVGDKFEPESL
-206 VKNDGGCKQ
+206 VKDDGGCKQ
-215 VDEEPNKNEDGTYDE
+215 VDEEPSKNEDGTYDE
-230 AWYTVT
+230 SWYTVT

-268 VTEKKE
+268 VTEKTE

-286 KDTKTATKSD
+286 KKTETSDKSD

-307 NSKNNKTADKTNGA
+307 NSKSNKTADKANGE

-327 NSSVPSGNTSSSTQ
+327 SSKSSENTSSSTQ
-341 TQQKPAEKKCHEVY
+341 TQQKPAEKKCHDVY

-368 QKWIQDTQDQTIV
+368 QKWIQDTQDSYQDDIV
-381 KYKCNGCGQIFT
+381 CACGKHFGTDYDAYSSHADDALADGDLGHGYSVQQI
-393 DQTAAFEHGE
+393 
-403 NMSEAGVEGEGKGFS
+403 
-418 DVYEVIP
+418 VIP

-431 NITGQKYVIDKQAW
+431 DITEQKYVIDKQAW

>member
-1 MESTVLFLYHGR
+1 
-13 NAREKGV
+13 
-20 LTMDEK
+20 MDENEK
-26 KYDEKIDEELETTVE
+26 KFD
-41 TKEENEIT
+41 N
-49 DSNEEST
+49 
-56 NDKKKKIKIL
+56 KKKRIKTI
-66 SAVLAVIIVI
+66 SVVLAVIIVI
-76 AAVITGTVGCNTS
+76 VAVITGTVGCNTS
-89 NKDAEYEVTQIKK
+89 NKDVEYEVTQIKK
-102 EVEYTSEGKPV
+102 EVEYTSAGKPV

-236 SNVNVDKA
+236 SNVKTDKV

-255 TNGVASDS
+255 TNGTSSDTKVTITVS
-263 EVTVT
+263 EKT
-268 VTEKKE
+268 E
-274 ESTKEDSKTDSK
+274 ESAKADSKTNSK
-286 KDTKTATKSD
+286 KDDKTTTKSD
-296 SKKTDKKSDTA
+296 SKKAENKSNATA
-307 NSKNNKTADKTNGA
+307 SKNNKTANKPNGA

-327 NSSVPSGNTSSSTQ
+327 NTSSGNTSSSTQ
-341 TQQKPAEKKCHEVY
+341 TQQKPAEKKCHDVY

-368 QKWIQDTQDQTIV
+368 QRWIEESPEKKIQDGYV
-381 KYKCNGCGQIFT
+381 CNSCGKFFST
-393 DQTAAFEHGE
+393 DD
-403 NMSEAGVEGEGKGFS
+403 EAGNHVTDMMMDFGDETHTYGPHFT
-418 DVYEVIP
+418 ITP
-425 GTGHYE
+425 ATGHYE
-431 NITGQKYVIDKQAW
+431 DITEQKYVIDKQAW
-445 TETVCE
+445 TENVCE

>member
-1 MESTVLFLYHGR
+1 MSE
-13 NAREKGV
+13 N
-20 LTMDEK
+20 K
-26 KYDEKIDEELETTVE
+26 KKIDEELENTVE
-41 TKEENEIT
+41 TKQESEIS
-49 DSNEEST
+49 DSNEEPT

-66 SAVLAVIIVI
+66 SVILAVIIVI
-76 AAVITGTVGCNTS
+76 AAIITGTVGCNNS
-89 NKDAEYEVTQIKK
+89 NKEVEYKVTQIKK
-102 EVEYTSEGKPV
+102 EVEYTSAGKPV

-122 EKTEKKATKAGID
+122 EKTDKKATKAGID

-143 PTNIDTSRVGEIEV
+143 PVNIDTSRVGDIEV
-157 TYTVTNKK
+157 TYTVTDKK
-165 SGEKKKLTAKFEVVN
+165 SGESKKITSTFEVVN
-180 SQAPAFKTTASSKEI
+180 SDAPVFKTAEKKKKI
-195 KLGDEFDPKTL
+195 KVGDQFDPESL
-206 VKNDGGCKQ
+206 VKENGGCKQ
-215 VDEEPNKNEDGTYDE
+215 VDEEPSKNEDGTYDE

-236 SNVNVDKA
+236 SNVKTDKA

-268 VTEKKE
+268 VTEKTE
-274 ESTKEDSKTDSK
+274 ESTKEDSKADSK
-286 KDTKTATKSD
+286 KETETSAKSD
-296 SKKTDKKSDTA
+296 SKKTDKKSNTA

-327 NSSVPSGNTSSSTQ
+327 NSTSSGNTSSSTQ

-368 QKWIQDTQDQTIV
+368 QKWIQDTPDDEIEDIV
-381 KYKCNGCGQIFT
+381 CGCGQHFGT
-393 DQTAAFEHGE
+393 DRNAWLKHSADNDDPVHG
-403 NMSEAGVEGEGKGFS
+403 GYKVETT
-418 DVYEVIP
+418 VVP

-431 NITGQKYVIDKQAW
+431 DITEQKYVIDKQAW

>member
-1 MESTVLFLYHGR
+1 MNE
-13 NAREKGV
+13 N
-20 LTMDEK
+20 EK
-26 KYDEKIDEELETTVE
+26 KID
-41 TKEENEIT
+41 N
-49 DSNEEST
+49 
-56 NDKKKKIKIL
+56 KKKRIKIL
-66 SAVLAVIIVI
+66 SVILAVIIVI

-89 NKDAEYEVTQIKK
+89 NKDAEYELTQIKK

-122 EKTEKKATKAGID
+122 EKTDKKATKAGID

-143 PTNIDTSRVGEIEV
+143 PVNIDTSRVGDIEV
-157 TYTVTNKK
+157 TYTVTDKK
-165 SGEKKKLTAKFEVVN
+165 SGESKKITSTFEVVN
-180 SQAPAFKTTASSKEI
+180 SDAPVFKTTDKTKEI
-195 KLGDEFDPKTL
+195 AVGDKFDPESL
-206 VKNDGGCKQ
+206 VKDDGGCKQ
-215 VDEEPNKNEDGTYDE
+215 VDEEPSKNEDGTYDE

-236 SNVNVDKA
+236 SNVKTDKA

-274 ESTKEDSKTDSK
+274 ESAKEDSKTDSK
-286 KDTKTATKSD
+286 KDTKTATKAD
-296 SKKTDKKSDTA
+296 SNTDKKSDTA
-307 NSKNNKTADKTNGA
+307 NSKNNKTANKTNGA

-327 NSSVPSGNTSSSTQ
+327 SSTSSGNTSSSTQ
-341 TQQKPAEKKCHEVY
+341 TQQKPAEKKCHDVY

-368 QKWIQDTQDQTIV
+368 QKWIQDTQDSYQDDIV
-381 KYKCNGCGQIFT
+381 CACGKHFGTDYDAYSSHADDALADGDLGHGYSVQQI
-393 DQTAAFEHGE
+393 
-403 NMSEAGVEGEGKGFS
+403 
-418 DVYEVIP
+418 VIP

-431 NITGQKYVIDKQAW
+431 DITEQKYVIDKQAW